1 MGIMKKSYGLLKLL
15 ANPGKAMVNGNL
27 QINQATYEWT
37 ARFITTLEKILR
49 VHIELHQS
57 KDQVQA
63 GEIFLFNH
71 FARFETF
78 IPQHLIYQETG
89 AFCRSVAASD
99 FFVEGSAFS
108 NYLVNIG
115 GVPNNHPRLLPFL
128 AEEILRG
135 RKVIIFP
142 EGGMVKDRQVLDSR
156 GRYSVHLPT
165 AGKARKHHTGAAILA
180 LALDSFKTAIL
191 RAHKTGNIRHV
202 RAWVEALGLDSEEA
216 LIAAARRPTLI
227 VPANITFYPIRANDN
242 ILHRVVELLSS
253 ELSPGLSDELL
264 IEGNILLKDTDMDI
278 RLGDPV
284 RPAEFSRWWERK
296 PIAYMAR
303 KIDSLDWLFELTRGE
318 GRWAA
323 RLVTWRMRRK
333 AMQIRDE
340 YMHRM
345 YTGVTVNLGHLASR
359 IILAL
364 VAKGQTEIDHATFH
378 KTLYLAVKNVR
389 QEPSVDLHRGLKN
402 PDAYSGLVDGE
413 CPGLN
418 EFMRAAV
425 SMNLVE
431 EAKERYRFLPKLCQ
445 EHDFDVIRHED
456 LVAVY
461 ANEVAPVSG
470 VTRSVGRAIEDAPA
484 LDDQTLARMRFDD
497 ELIAYAWDR
506 QYFSQPR
513 HEKINGEE
521 TATESGEPFLLL
533 PKEGKG
539 LGVVLVHGFLASPAE
554 VRPFGEKLKALG
566 YPVIGVR
573 LKGHGT
579 SPWDLRDRSWQDWLE
594 SVRRGYAI
602 MSAFADRICLVG
614 FSTGGALSL
623 RLAADRP
630 ERLAG
635 VAAISV
641 PMKFRDRTMIFVP
654 LMHGANELV
663 RWVSSLEGIMPFRPR
678 DSEHP
683 HINYRNVPIRGLYEL
698 GRVVDELEGRLP
710 NVQCPVTL
718 IQGTDDPIAE
728 PKSIEL
734 IHKKLGTSQKNLVTL
749 PSTRHGI
756 LYEDIGDTQ
765 EKVISFLSTL
775 SSSNR
780 PISGSKPSVTGAHND
795 ERSVS

>member
-1 MGIMKKSYGLLKLL
+1 MGTIKESYDLLTLL
-15 ANPGKAMVNGNL
+15 VNPGKAMMNGNL
-27 QINQATYEWT
+27 QISQAAYEWT

-57 KDQVQA
+57 KDQIQA

-89 AFCRSVAASD
+89 AFCRSVAASN
-99 FFVEGSAFS
+99 FFVEGAAFS
-108 NYLVNIG
+108 NYLINIG

-142 EGGMVKDRQVLDSR
+142 EGGMVKDHRVLDSR
-156 GRYSVHLPT
+156 GRYSIYSPT
-165 AGKARKHHTGAAILA
+165 AGKTRKQHTGAAILA
-180 LALDSFKTAIL
+180 LALDTFKTAIL
-191 RAHKTGNIRHV
+191 RAHEMGDVPRV

-242 ILHRVVELLSS
+242 ILHRAAELLNR

-264 IEGNILLKDTDMDI
+264 IEGNILFKDTDMDI
-278 RLGDPV
+278 RLGNPV
-284 RPAEFSRWWERK
+284 RPAEFWRWWERK
-296 PIAYMAR
+296 LLAHVAR
-303 KIDSLDWLFELTRGE
+303 KIDSLDGLFQLTRNGGGQS
-318 GRWAA
+318 GRLAA
-323 RLVTWRMRRK
+323 WRVRRK
-333 AMQIRDE
+333 AMQVRDK

-359 IILAL
+359 LILTFM
-364 VAKGQTEIDHATFH
+364 AKGQTEVDHGTFH
-378 KTLYLAVKNVR
+378 KTLYLAVKNVQR
-389 QEPSVDLHRGLKN
+389 EPSVDLHRGLKN
-402 PDAYSGLVDGE
+402 PDAYGGLIDGE
-413 CPGLN
+413 CPGIN
-418 EFMRAAV
+418 EFMATAV

-431 EAKERYRFLPKLCQ
+431 ETDGRYRFLPKLCQ

-461 ANEVAPVSG
+461 ANEAAPIPG
-470 VTRSVGRAIEDAPA
+470 VTRAVAQAIENALT
-484 LDDQTLARMRFDD
+484 LDDQTLGKMRFDD
-497 ELIAYAWDR
+497 ELTAYAWDR
-506 QYFSQPR
+506 QYFSQPQ
-513 HEKINGEE
+513 HQKINGQE

-533 PKEGKG
+533 PKKSKE
-539 LGVVLVHGFLASPAE
+539 LGVVLAHGFLASPAE

-566 YPVIGVR
+566 YPVIGIR

-579 SPWDLRDRSWQDWLE
+579 SPWDLRERSWQDWLE
-594 SVRRGYAI
+594 SVRRGYAV
-602 MSAFADRICLVG
+602 MSAFAQRICLVG

-630 ERLAG
+630 ERLVG
-635 VAAISV
+635 VAAVSV
-641 PMKFRDRTMIFVP
+641 PMRFRDRSMIFV
-654 LMHGANELV
+654 LLVHGANQLV
-663 RWVSSLEGIMPFRPR
+663 RWVSSSEGIMPFRPR

-683 HINYRNVPIRGLYEL
+683 HINYRNVPIRGLYEIE
-698 GRVVDELEGRLP
+698 RVVDELEGRLP
-710 NVQCPVTL
+710 DIQCPVTL
-718 IQGTDDPIAE
+718 IQGTDDPVVE
-728 PKSIEL
+728 PKSAEL
-734 IHKKLGTSQKNLVTL
+734 IHKKLGTSQKNLIMV

-765 EKVISFLSTL
+765 QMIISFLETL
-775 SSSNR
+775 SS
-780 PISGSKPSVTGAHND
+780 TAQ
-795 ERSVS
+795 

>member
-1 MGIMKKSYGLLKLL
+1 MDLHG
-15 ANPGKAMVNGNL
+15 NP

-37 ARFITTLEKILR
+37 GRFITTLEKILR
-49 VHIELHQS
+49 VNIDLYQS
-57 KDQVQA
+57 KDQINA

-78 IPQHLIYQETG
+78 IPQSLIYRETG

-108 NYLVNIG
+108 NYLINIG

-142 EGGMVKDRQVLDSR
+142 EGRMVKDRRVLDSK
-156 GRYSVHLPT
+156 G
-165 AGKARKHHTGAAILA
+165 HTGAAVLA
-180 LALDSFKTAIL
+180 LALDAFKTAIL
-191 RAHKTGNIRHV
+191 RAHETGNILRV
-202 RAWVEALGLDSEEA
+202 RAWAEALGLDSEEA
-216 LIAAARRPTLI
+216 LITAARRPTLI
-227 VPANITFYPIRANDN
+227 VPANITFYPIRASDN
-242 ILHRVVELLSS
+242 ILHKVAELLSR
-253 ELSPGLSDELL
+253 ELSPGLSEEIL

-278 RLGDPV
+278 RLGNPV
-284 RPAEFSRWWERK
+284 RPAEFWRWWERK
-296 PIAYMAR
+296 LIAHLAR
-303 KIDSLDWLFELTRGE
+303 KIDSLDGLFRPTRDG
-318 GRWAA
+318 GGWSAP
-323 RLVTWRMRRK
+323 LVAWRMRHK
-333 AMQIRDE
+333 AQQIRDE

-359 IILAL
+359 LILTF
-364 VAKGQTEIDHATFH
+364 VAKGQTEVDHGAFH
-378 KTLYLAVKNVR
+378 KSLYLVVKKV
-389 QEPSVDLHRGLKN
+389 QKEPSVDLHRGLKN

-413 CPGLN
+413 CRGLS
-418 EFMRAAV
+418 EFMETAV
-425 SMNLVE
+425 SMHLVE
-431 EAKERYRFLPKLCQ
+431 KENGQYRFLPKLCQ
-445 EHDFDVIRHED
+445 EYGFDVIRLAN

-461 ANEVAPVSG
+461 ANEVAPISR
-470 VTRSVGRAIEDAPA
+470 VTRAVERAIEETPT

-506 QYFSQPR
+506 KYFSQPR
-513 HEKINGEE
+513 HEEINKEE
-521 TATESGEPFLLL
+521 TATESGEPFLFL
-533 PKEGKG
+533 PERRKE

-594 SVRRGYAI
+594 SVRRGYAV
-602 MSAFADRICLVG
+602 MSAFAHRICLVG

-623 RLAADRP
+623 RFAADRP

-641 PMKFRDRTMIFVP
+641 PMKFRDHSMIFVP
-654 LMHGANELV
+654 LLHGANQLV
-663 RWVSSLEGIMPFRPR
+663 RWVSSLEGIMLFRPR

-683 HINYRNVPIRGLYEL
+683 HINYRSVPIRGLYEL
-698 GRVVDELEGRLP
+698 RHMVDELEERLAD
-710 NVQCPVTL
+710 VQCPVTL
-718 IQGTDDPIAE
+718 IQGSDDPVVE
-728 PKSIEL
+728 PESVEL

-756 LYEDIGDTQ
+756 LYEDISGTQ
-765 EKVISFLSTL
+765 ERIISFLAAL
-775 SSSNR
+775 SSSDR
-780 PISGSKPSVTGAHND
+780 QDRTAISDSLSVTRQLTKGSVAWI
-795 ERSVS
+795 RSHVAAKHHD